1 MSSEQINVNLFDQV
15 KKLQD
20 IKRRHEA
27 EVLSMAQE
35 NDRLRGALEE
45 TLAEME
51 ALMRTKPAYQ
61 GGLNI
66 AERAKDALS
75 LYNNKIQTGGER

>member
-1 MSSEQINVNLFDQV
+1 MKNASDIFKDLPDGSEFVPSPTAREKTLV
-15 KKLQD
+15 ASL
-20 IKRRHEA
+20 A
-27 EVLSMAQE
+27 
-35 NDRLRGALEE
+35 E

-66 AERAKDALS
+66 AERAKHALS
-75 LYNNKIQTGGER
+75 LYNV

>member
-1 MSSEQINVNLFDQV
+1 MSKLTDRLEQ
-15 KKLQD
+15 KLEG
-20 IKRRHEA
+20 IAKA

-35 NDRLRGALEE
+35 NDRLRGALEKILADALKE

-51 ALMRTKPAYQ
+51 ALMRTKRAYQ

-75 LYNNKIQTGGER
+75 LYNNKIQTGVEQ

>member
-1 MSSEQINVNLFDQV
+1 MNQGPDKPEQNTDSIPSV
-15 KKLQD
+15 K
-20 IKRRHEA
+20 
-27 EVLSMAQE
+27 
-35 NDRLRGALEE
+35 ALVDSLTE

-66 AERAKDALS
+66 SERAKHALS
-75 LYNNKIQTGGER
+75 LYNQKHTHHENQ